1 MAVICCSIFF
11 LGVLGLAKSF
21 VGGMKWYVSIP
32 ETILI
37 GALAA
42 SVSYGIGKAF

>member
-1 MAVICCSIFF
+1 VFF

-21 VGGMKWYVSIP
+21 VGGMKWYISIP

-37 GALAA
+37 GAIAA
-42 SVSYGIGKAF
+42 AVSYFIGKAFEE